1 MLLSAAFCLC
11 PLPLCP
17 LAGAGNRMPI
27 LPSEAKPVLEKSF
40 LRLSADAAV
49 QQSVCF
55 DPIVFPGY
63 DNRDLKIIKRVYRLS
78 SPKYA

>member
-1 MLLSAAFCLC
+1 MLLSATLRLC
-11 PLPLCP
+11 PLPRCP

-27 LPSEAKPVLEKSF
+27 PPSKAKPVLEKSF

-55 DPIVFPGY
+55 DPIVFPGC
-63 DNRDLKIIKRVYRLS
+63 DNRDL
-78 SPKYA
+78 